1 MVMTMRRKIA
11 AGLGGLTLMLGTLGG
26 AVAVGAAN
34 NHPATPAPAVQSGQ
48 PDGETADGPDATN
61 GQDAQGTSGA
71 QDLPEAGGTPDAQGA
86 SGAQDM
92 PEAGDTPDAT
102 STATG
107 TTTGEGADNAQP
119 GSAPEV
125 EDGGSDAPVTT
136 GL

>member
-34 NHPATPAPAVQSGQ
+34 NHPAIPAPAVQSGQ

-61 GQDAQGTSGA
+61 GQGV
-71 QDLPEAGGTPDAQGA
+71 QDA
-86 SGAQDM
+86 SGAQDT

-102 STATG
+102 GTA
-107 TTTGEGADNAQP
+107 TGEGADSTQD
-119 GSAPEV
+119 GSGPEV
-125 EDGGSDAPVTT
+125 EDSGSDTPVVTAP
-136 GL
+136 

>member
-1 MVMTMRRKIA
+1 MTMRRKIA

-34 NHPATPAPAVQSGQ
+34 NHPATPVPAVQSGQ

-61 GQDAQGTSGA
+61 GQDALGA
-71 QDLPEAGGTPDAQGA
+71 QDLPEADDTPDAHGT

-102 STATG
+102 GTATG
-107 TTTGEGADNAQP
+107 TETGEGADNAQP
-119 GSAPEV
+119 GAAPEV

>member
-1 MVMTMRRKIA
+1 MAMRRKIA

-61 GQDAQGTSGA
+61 GQDVQDASGA
-71 QDLPEAGGTPDAQGA
+71 QDL
-86 SGAQDM
+86 

-102 STATG
+102 STTTG
-107 TTTGEGADNAQP
+107 TATGEGADNVQP

-125 EDGGSDAPVTT
+125 EDGGSDMPVTT